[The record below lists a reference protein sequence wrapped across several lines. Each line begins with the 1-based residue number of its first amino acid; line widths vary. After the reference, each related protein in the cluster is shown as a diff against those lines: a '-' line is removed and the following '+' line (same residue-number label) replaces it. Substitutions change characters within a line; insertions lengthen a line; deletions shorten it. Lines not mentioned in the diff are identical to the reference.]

1 MSQVWFKEIP
11 VCKKMAVML
20 SVLCYIA
27 ACCFPDYL
35 TENLSRENAIGG
47 WWSLLWGWLAVFVG
61 GKYGFYFLAWYAN
74 VTYVLSIICFL
85 NNKYRR
91 FYCCAILTI
100 ALGCLFSFCPKI
112 IVDEAMHTDDFVLAE
127 GYYLWIASFAVLMI
141 GGAACHLTRRKS

>member
-47 WWSLLWGWLAVFVG
+47 WWSLLW
-61 GKYGFYFLAWYAN
+61 
-74 VTYVLSIICFL
+74 LSLIHI
-85 NNKYRR
+85 
-91 FYCCAILTI
+91 
-100 ALGCLFSFCPKI
+100 
-112 IVDEAMHTDDFVLAE
+112 
-127 GYYLWIASFAVLMI
+127 
-141 GGAACHLTRRKS
+141 